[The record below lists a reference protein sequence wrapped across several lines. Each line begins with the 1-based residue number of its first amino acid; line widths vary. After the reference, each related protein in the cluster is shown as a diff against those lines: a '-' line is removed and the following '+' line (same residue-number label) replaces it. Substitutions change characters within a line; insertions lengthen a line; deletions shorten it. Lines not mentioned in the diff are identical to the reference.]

1 MGQRLTHQELMKK
14 IGSVPAVA
22 ENRRSLHYKMG
33 MAVLKKRLELNLTQE
48 QLVERIK
55 ANGASI
61 TQATI
66 SKVESAETEVKAGTY
81 EKLIEVLGIE
91 VELVDVQKKNEKDVP
106 TNNELQE
113 AMNNILQGIQVV
125 NSYTHTH
132 PVEEIERYINNVE
145 EMLELLDQAK
155 VRSKAVPKTPKS
167 YKGDYQRELKNLE
180 LSLW

>member
-22 ENRRSLHYKMG
+22 ENRKSLHYKMG

-55 ANGASI
+55 ANGGSI

-91 VELVDVQKKNEKDVP
+91 VEIVDVQKMTANLVR
-106 TNNELQE
+106 TNDEFQE
-113 AMNNILQGIQVV
+113 AMNNIVQGIQVV
-125 NSYTHTH
+125 NSFTSPTEKLGGSLKDL
-132 PVEEIERYINNVE
+132 EEILQHIQQLTQES
-145 EMLELLDQAK
+145 K
-155 VRSKAVPKTPKS
+155 PVRKTPKS
-167 YKGDYQRELKNLE
+167 YKGDYKRELKNLE
-180 LSLW
+180 LSL